1 MLIPFNKPCV
11 TGKESVAVQQA
22 ITSGKLS
29 GNGAFGKKSVH
40 WLEERLDC
48 EKALLTPSC
57 TAALEMTAIL
67 TNVGPGDEVI
77 MPSYTFVSTANAF
90 ALRGASI
97 RFVDVR
103 PGTMNIDPEAIE
115 KAITTSTKAIVVV
128 HYAGVSCEMDSI
140 MSLAE
145 DYNLFVV
152 EDAAQA

>member
-1 MLIPFNKPCV
+1 MIPFNKPCV

-67 TNVGPGDEVI
+67 TNVGPGDEVSCHLTRLCLQL
-77 MPSYTFVSTANAF
+77 MPLLYEVPPFVLLMF
-90 ALRGASI
+90 DQ
-97 RFVDVR
+97 V
-103 PGTMNIDPEAIE
+103 
-115 KAITTSTKAIVVV
+115 
-128 HYAGVSCEMDSI
+128 
-140 MSLAE
+140 
-145 DYNLFVV
+145 
-152 EDAAQA
+152 Q